1 MNKSEYSSDELL
13 QLSGIQHFAFCRR
26 QWALI
31 HVEDQWKENVLTVE
45 GKQVHERADDPY
57 FSEVRDGV
65 IITRSMPI
73 ASYKL
78 GLIGRCDVVEF
89 IPSTEGVQLPH
100 RKGMYLPVP
109 VEYKHGK
116 PKWDECDEA
125 QLCAQVIC
133 LEEMLAVSIPS
144 AFLYYWEIRR
154 REEIPMS
161 EELRALVKK
170 YALEMHSYYERGY
183 TPQVKPS
190 KACKSCSICDICLPA
205 LQENVIPATKYIQM
219 HLDEN

>member
-13 QLSGIQHFAFCRR
+13 YLSGIQHFAFCRR
-26 QWALI
+26 QWALNQ
-31 HVEDQWKENVLTVE
+31 VEDQWQDNVLTVE
-45 GKQVHERADDPY
+45 GKQMHERADDPY

-89 IPSTEGVQLPH
+89 VPSEEGVQLPY
-100 RKGMYLPVP
+100 RKGKYLPVP
-109 VEYKHGK
+109 VEYKHGR
-116 PKWDECDEA
+116 PKWDECDEV

-133 LEEMLAVSIPS
+133 LEEMLAVTIPS
-144 AFLYYWEIRR
+144 AYLYYWEIRR
-154 REEIPMS
+154 REEIPIT
-161 EELRALVKK
+161 EELRILVRK

-190 KACKSCSICDICLPA
+190 KACKSCAINDICLPT

-219 HLDEN
+219 HLDES